1 VKGRRR
7 ISARRQRLI
16 ENSFPHVDLF
26 RRRRFAGAASTLYLR
41 FFEPMAA
48 ERLDQRVAPAARRP
62 DLRYRSSVN
71 LLVIRGTEPSRSH
84 RRQWNRHDECAPAAG
99 PRAPGVDPSVV

>member
-48 ERLDQRVAPAARRP
+48 ER
-62 DLRYRSSVN
+62 ST
-71 LLVIRGTEPSRSH
+71 RGSPR
-84 RRQWNRHDECAPAAG
+84 RHDDRTCAIG
-99 PRAPGVDPSVV
+99 RQ